1 MITLTGENLTLEQ
14 MKAVLYGKQ
23 KVQASESSMA
33 KAQTS
38 REAVEKIVADSKI
51 VYGITTGFGKFSD
64 VLIDKDHVQ
73 DLQLNLIRSHA
84 CGVGE
89 PFPEAVAKAMVLL
102 RANALLK
109 GYSGNRPLVIE
120 KLLDLINKDIIP
132 VIPQQGSLG
141 ASGDLA
147 PLSHLALVLIGE
159 GEVFYQGQR
168 MESIKAFQIEG
179 ILPVIL
185 EAKEGLAL
193 INGTQAMTAMG
204 VVGYL
209 ESEKLALESEL
220 IASMTIEGL
229 NGIIDAF
236 AEEVHIARGYRQ
248 QIDTAARIR
257 RYLSDSLLTTQQGEL
272 RVQDA
277 YSLRCI
283 PQVHG
288 ASWQVLDYVKEK
300 LEIEMNAATDN
311 PLIFDDGEKVI
322 SGGNFHGQPIAFAM
336 DFMKVAIAELA
347 NISERRIER
356 LVNPQLNDLPAF
368 LSPQPGL
375 QSGAMIM
382 QYVAAA
388 LVSENKTLAH
398 PASVDSIPSSA
409 NQEDHVSMGTIAARH
424 AYQIIQNTRKVLAIE
439 LICAMQAVEYRGVEK
454 MASHT
459 RKLYEKG
466 REAVPTIK
474 ADRVFSHDIEKASE
488 YLKTLKLSQIV
499 HPSYI
504 DVKKA

>member
-1 MITLTGENLTLEQ
+1 MITLTGNSLTLEE
-14 MKAVLYGKQ
+14 MKEVLFRQQ
-23 KVQASESSMA
+23 KVRASEESIKAAA
-33 KAQTS
+33 KS
-38 REAVEKIVADSKI
+38 RQAVEEIVSEERV

-64 VLIDKDHVQ
+64 VLIDKENVQ

-89 PFPEAVAKAMVLL
+89 PFPEVVAKAMVLL

-109 GYSGNRPLVIE
+109 GYSGIRPVVIDMLLELV
-120 KLLDLINKDIIP
+120 NKDIIP

-159 GEVFYQGQR
+159 GEVFYKGERIDAHEALQQ
-168 MESIKAFQIEG
+168 EG
-179 ILPVIL
+179 LLPITL

-209 ESEKLALESEL
+209 EAEQLAYESEL

-236 AEEVHIARGYRQ
+236 AEEIQTARGYQQ

-257 RYLSDSLLTTQQGEL
+257 KYLSDSLLTTQQGEL

-288 ASWQVLDYVKEK
+288 ASWQALDYVKEK
-300 LEIEMNAATDN
+300 LEIEINAATDN
-311 PLIFDDGEKVI
+311 PLIFKDGQMVI
-322 SGGNFHGQPIAFAM
+322 SGGNFHGQPIAFTM
-336 DFMKVAIAELA
+336 DFMKIAVAELA

-356 LVNPQLNDLPAF
+356 LVNPQLNDLPPF

-382 QYVAAA
+382 QYAAA
-388 LVSENKTLAH
+388 SLVSENKTLAH

-409 NQEDHVSMGTIAARH
+409 NQEDHVSMGTIASRH
-424 AYQIIQNTRKVLAIE
+424 AYQIIQNARRVLAIE
-439 LICAMQAVEYRGVEK
+439 MICAMQAVEYRGVDK
-454 MASHT
+454 MASQT
-459 RKLYEKG
+459 KNFYTKG
-466 REAVPTIK
+466 REQVASIK
-474 ADRVFSHDIEKASE
+474 KDRIFSQDIEKLAQWLRTIEFS
-488 YLKTLKLSQIV
+488 KFTRNLSLN
-499 HPSYI
+499 
-504 DVKKA
+504 